1 MEIFILYKFY
11 ISFIFKTYFLK
22 KKKKLCPKPEL
33 QNTPVRERHVH
44 LWSGHRLPGA
54 RTAFRQRVRQ
64 PGALHF
70 RNSVCNENPALSAS
84 PHWPRGGQCKSA
96 SFIDYQMICASVPH
110 PVRAHRAADR
120 RLSCVFNLDAS
131 TVAYCCSINT
141 PSSGITGNTA
151 GMSLHEPLT
160 VTALLK

>member
-1 MEIFILYKFY
+1 MC
-11 ISFIFKTYFLK
+11 T
-22 KKKKLCPKPEL
+22 
-33 QNTPVRERHVH
+33 
-44 LWSGHRLPGA
+44 SGLG
-54 RTAFRQRVRQ
+54 TDCRVRGQ
-64 PGALHF
+64 P
-70 RNSVCNENPALSAS
+70 SAS
-84 PHWPRGGQCKSA
+84 ASVSQGRCTSGTVSVMRTQLSQRLHTDPEESGRSA